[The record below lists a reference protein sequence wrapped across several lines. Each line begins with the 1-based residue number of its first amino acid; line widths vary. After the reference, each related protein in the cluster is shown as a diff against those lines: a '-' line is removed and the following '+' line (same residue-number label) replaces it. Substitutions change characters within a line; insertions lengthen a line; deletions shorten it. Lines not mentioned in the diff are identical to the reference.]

1 MNLEALGERTIYID
15 TDVIQADG
23 GTRTASITGGMLA
36 LSDAVDYL
44 LKENKITKNPIKEWI
59 AAVSVG
65 AQNGQLITDLC
76 YVEDSDADLDMNVV
90 MTESGKLIEIQ
101 GTAEKEAF
109 SRDDLNALLD
119 MSTEAVTYLISMM
132 KVNEVVN

>member
-1 MNLEALGERTIYID
+1 M
-15 TDVIQADG
+15 
-23 GTRTASITGGMLA
+23 
-36 LSDAVDYL
+36 
-44 LKENKITKNPIKEWI
+44 
-59 AAVSVG
+59 
-65 AQNGQLITDLC
+65 
-76 YVEDSDADLDMNVV
+76 EDSDADLDMNVV